1 MPPAG
6 PFLLRAL
13 RYHIQQYTPPARS
26 RGEPVCNTILLFL
39 TCQAE
44 QMPTHP
50 GGHDARGHLALV
62 ILQQQWDDIFLFVSG
77 FNTECAKSEERA
89 LNFSGRFASARVFAR
104 RIPSHFP
111 IVGARTVSNARLT
124 HVCMAGLPAQLWIL
138 AAAHVSGG
146 YFEDFKEA
154 LGVGVVVGAERL
166 HGGVVG
172 VEGVR
177 HGLRRVLG
185 GLEGEV
191 SFI

>member
-89 LNFSGRFASARVFAR
+89 LNFSGRFASAWVFAR
-104 RIPSHFP
+104 RISSHFP
-111 IVGARTVSNARLT
+111 VVGARTVSNACAPLRIRRAYLPNCGYWRLPT
-124 HVCMAGLPAQLWIL
+124 FRADT
-138 AAAHVSGG
+138 S
-146 YFEDFKEA
+146 
-154 LGVGVVVGAERL
+154 RT
-166 HGGVVG
+166 
-172 VEGVR
+172 
-177 HGLRRVLG
+177 LRKP
-185 GLEGEV
+185 
-191 SFI
+191 SASAWS